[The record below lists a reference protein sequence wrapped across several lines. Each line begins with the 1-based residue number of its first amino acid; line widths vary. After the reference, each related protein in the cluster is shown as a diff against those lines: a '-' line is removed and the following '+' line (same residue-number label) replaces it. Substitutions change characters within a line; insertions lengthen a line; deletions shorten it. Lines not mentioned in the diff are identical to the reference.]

1 MSETIRVLLDN
12 QGRIV
17 IPPAVRKRLGLSQGM
32 TLVVEKGEK
41 DELYLRVQTEF
52 PKLIEK
58 QGVLVVQVEPSA
70 NLSNITQQEHRRRLF
85 TLVQRAG
92 L

>member
-1 MSETIRVLLDN
+1 MSETIRVSLDN

-17 IPPAVRKRLGLSQGM
+17 IPSTVRKRLGLSQGM

-41 DELYLRVQTEF
+41 DELYLRVQTQL
-52 PKLIEK
+52 PKMVDK
-58 QGVLVVQVEPSA
+58 QGVLVVQVEPSVD
-70 NLSNITQQEHRRRLF
+70 LGNITQQERRRRLY
-85 TLVQRAG
+85 TLVQRVG